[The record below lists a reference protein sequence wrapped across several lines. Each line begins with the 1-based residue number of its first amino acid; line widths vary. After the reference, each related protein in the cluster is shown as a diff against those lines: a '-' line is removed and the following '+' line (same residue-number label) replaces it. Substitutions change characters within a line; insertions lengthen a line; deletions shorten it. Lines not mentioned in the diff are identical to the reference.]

1 MIKIYNCYNYYKI
14 YNNKNRIIIIKINK
28 WIVVEEMNQIKI
40 LYKIIIDKI
49 KLINNLL
56 IKIMIFHN
64 YLIIEIIRIK
74 IIDNNNKHNYLIFH

>member
-1 MIKIYNCYNYYKI
+1 
-14 YNNKNRIIIIKINK
+14 
-28 WIVVEEMNQIKI
+28 MNQIKI